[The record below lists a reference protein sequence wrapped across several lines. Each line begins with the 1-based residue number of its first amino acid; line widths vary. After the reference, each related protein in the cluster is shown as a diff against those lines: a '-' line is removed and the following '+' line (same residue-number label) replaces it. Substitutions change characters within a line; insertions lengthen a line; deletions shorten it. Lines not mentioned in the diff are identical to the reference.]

1 MNAPPI
7 SEATFTVEVARSE
20 MVDPEMLDPETG
32 DVAAASGDA
41 ELLCATES
49 RADNTAKTRSANKAV
64 ENELI
69 PCLVSVKSDSNRKLR
84 ADS

>member
-7 SEATFTVEVARSE
+7 SETTFMAEVACS
-20 MVDPEMLDPETG
+20 EMLDPETG
-32 DVAAASGDA
+32 TVAAASGKA

-49 RADNTAKTRSANKAV
+49 RADNPAKTRSANQPV

-69 PCLVSVKSDSNRKLR
+69 PCLVSVKPDSNGNLR
-84 ADS
+84 AES